1 MAIKNTDVFI
11 PSLLVDAIKTA
22 FTGLAVMQGTGA
34 VAVQT
39 NMSEGASKV
48 GSKVI
53 IPYFTN
59 MGEAEDITTDG
70 NALTPASLTSSTT
83 EATVKHSGKAFEM
96 TYLAKSGASDPY
108 GEAARQIVEACK
120 RRIDKACVDACSD
133 ETNWSSFIT
142 DGSAS
147 TFNIDALVDTMAL
160 FGDQPDD
167 YAALVVHSKIRR
179 DMYKI
184 KDTTGR
190 PILTDSQN
198 GAPPVLRAY
207 GIPVITS
214 DRVKATSNVYSNLL
228 LKKNAIGVWIDGTP
242 RVLTQVNALTDS
254 EVVAAHIY
262 WCANRYTIL
271 PGSTLPGVAI
281 YKAKAS

>member
-11 PSLLVDAIKTA
+11 PSLLADAIKTG
-22 FTGLAVMQGTGA
+22 FTGMSVMQGTGA
-34 VAVQT
+34 AIVRT

-59 MGEAEDITTDG
+59 MGEAEDVATDG
-70 NALTPASLTSSTT
+70 GSLTPAALTSSTT

-96 TYLAKSGASDPY
+96 TYLAKSGAGDPY
-108 GEAARQIVEACK
+108 AEAAAQIVEACK
-120 RRIDKACVDACSD
+120 RRIDKAIVDACSD

-147 TFNIDALVDTMAL
+147 TFSIEALVDTMAL

-167 YAALVVHSKIRR
+167 YAALVVHSKVRR

-190 PILTDSQN
+190 PILTDSQA
-198 GAPPVLRAY
+198 GAPPVLRAF
-207 GIPVITS
+207 GIPVVTS
-214 DRVKATSNVYSNLL
+214 DRVKSTAGVYSNLL
-228 LKKNAIGVWIDGTP
+228 LKKGAIGVWIDGNP
-242 RVLTQVNALTDS
+242 KVLTQVQALSDS

-262 WCANRYTIL
+262 WCANRYTIM
-271 PGSTLPGVAI
+271 PGSDKPGVAI
-281 YKAKAS
+281 YKAKAA

>member
-11 PSLLVDAIKTA
+11 PSLLVDAIKTGFA
-22 FTGLAVMQGTGA
+22 GMTVMQGTGA
-34 VAVQT
+34 AIVRT

-59 MGEAEDITTDG
+59 MGEAEDVSTDG
-70 NALTPASLTSSTT
+70 GALTPASLTSSTT

-96 TYLAKSGASDPY
+96 TYLAKSGAGDPY
-108 GEAARQIVEACK
+108 AEAAAQIVEACK
-120 RRIDKACVDACSD
+120 RRIDKAIIDAASL
-133 ETNWSSFIT
+133 ETDWSSYIM

-147 TFNIDALVDTMAL
+147 TFNLEALVDTMAL

-167 YAALVVHSKIRR
+167 FAALVVHSKIRR

-198 GAPPVLRAY
+198 GVPPVLRAY

-214 DRVKATSNVYSNLL
+214 DRVKASTGVYSNLL
-228 LKKNAIGVWIDGTP
+228 VKKNSIGVWIDGNP
-242 RVLTQVNALTDS
+242 KVLTDTIALSDS

-262 WCANRYTIL
+262 WCANRYTIM
-271 PGSTLPGVAI
+271 PGSDKPGVAI
-281 YKAKAS
+281 YKAKAA